1 MAEAAIK
8 KLKFDAFA
16 WEGLDKQGKKVKGIM
31 EAASLAYVNGTLRR
45 QGINPVKVA
54 KQRKAAFKFKK
65 KITTKDI
72 AVFTRQLA
80 TMLNSGIPIAQS
92 FEIVGKGHENPSMQ
106 EVIRA

>member
-1 MAEAAIK
+1 MGEAGIK
-8 KLKFDAFA
+8 KPKFDPFL
-16 WEGLDKQGKKVKGIM
+16 WEGVDKQGKEVKGIM
-31 EAASLAYVNGTLRR
+31 EAASVAFVNATLRR
-45 QGINPVKVA
+45 QGISPVKVA

-80 TMLNSGIPIAQS
+80 TMLTSGIPIAQS

-106 EVIRA
+106 EVIM